1 MSSGNFF
8 SQVLALI
15 RKDML
20 IELRNKYLFGS
31 VLLFSAS
38 TVMIIYFSLLYNNAL
53 NIIDA
58 PVWSILF
65 WMVIL
70 FSAVNAVSN
79 SFFRETEAQLMNY
92 YFLFSP
98 LIYLASKIVYN
109 AFYTLILSI
118 VATLVFF
125 VIISNPVKMPLIFFS
140 VMILGSLSYAILF
153 TIMSAIA
160 VKVKSNNTLVAVLG
174 FPILIPIMIFITKV
188 TAAALGSLDH
198 IELVYKNLGLIA
210 ALDVMQIILAVILF
224 PYIWRE

>member
-1 MSSGNFF
+1 MFSGNFF

-20 IELRNKYLFGS
+20 IELRNKYVFGS

-38 TVMIIYFSLLYNNAL
+38 TVMIIYFSLLYNGAINA
-53 NIIDA
+53 IEA
-58 PVWSILF
+58 SVWSILF

-79 SFFRETEAQLMNY
+79 AFFRETEGQLMNY

-98 LIYLASKIVYN
+98 LVYITSKIIYN
-109 AFYTLILSI
+109 VIYTLLLS
-118 VATLVFF
+118 VVGSLFF
-125 VIISNPVKMPLIFFS
+125 FTVISNPVKMPGIFS
-140 VMILGSLSYAILF
+140 LVIILGSLSYAILF

-160 VKVKSNNTLVAVLG
+160 VKAKSNNTLVAVLG
-174 FPILIPIMIFITKV
+174 FPILIPMMIFITKV
-188 TAAALGSLDH
+188 TAAALGS
-198 IELVYKNLGLIA
+198 IEQAELVYKNLMLIA
-210 ALDVMQIILAVILF
+210 ALDLMQITLAVILF

>member
-20 IELRNKYLFGS
+20 IELRNKYVFGS

-38 TVMIIYFSLLYNNAL
+38 TVMIIYFSLLYNGAINA
-53 NIIDA
+53 IEA
-58 PVWSILF
+58 SVWSILF

-79 SFFRETEAQLMNY
+79 AFFRETEGQLMNY

-98 LIYLASKIVYN
+98 LVYITSKIIYN
-109 AFYTLILSI
+109 VIYTLLLS
-118 VATLVFF
+118 VVGSLVFF
-125 VIISNPVKMPLIFFS
+125 TVISNPVKMPGIFS
-140 VMILGSLSYAILF
+140 LVIILGSVSYAILF

-160 VKVKSNNTLVAVLG
+160 VKAKSNNTLVAVLG
-174 FPILIPIMIFITKV
+174 FPILIPMMIFITKV
-188 TAAALGSLDH
+188 TAAALGS
-198 IELVYKNLGLIA
+198 IEQAELVYKNLMLIA
-210 ALDVMQIILAVILF
+210 ALDLMQITLAVILF

>member
-20 IELRNKYLFGS
+20 IELRNKYVFGS

-38 TVMIIYFSLLYNNAL
+38 TVMIIYFSLLYNGAINA
-53 NIIDA
+53 IEA
-58 PVWSILF
+58 SVWSILF

-79 SFFRETEAQLMNY
+79 AFFRETEGQLMNY

-98 LIYLASKIVYN
+98 LVYITSKIIYN
-109 AFYTLILSI
+109 VIYTLLLS
-118 VATLVFF
+118 VVGSLFF
-125 VIISNPVKMPLIFFS
+125 FTVISNPVKMPGIFS
-140 VMILGSLSYAILF
+140 LVIILGSLSYAILF

-160 VKVKSNNTLVAVLG
+160 VKAKSNNTLVAVLG
-174 FPILIPIMIFITKV
+174 FPILIPMMIFITKV
-188 TAAALGSLDH
+188 TAAALGS
-198 IELVYKNLGLIA
+198 IEQAELVYKNLMLIA
-210 ALDVMQIILAVILF
+210 ALDLMQITLAVILF